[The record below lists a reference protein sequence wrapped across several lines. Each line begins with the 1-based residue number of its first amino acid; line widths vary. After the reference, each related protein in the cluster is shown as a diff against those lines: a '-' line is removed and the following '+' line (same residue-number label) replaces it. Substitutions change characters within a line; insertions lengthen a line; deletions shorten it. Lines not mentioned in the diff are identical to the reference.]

1 MWGQPKGR
9 GAAKAPASEAGP
21 GWYRRARRGGMRGVG
36 VAEGARD
43 GVAAGEPAA
52 TAMGRH
58 RIAGEWLRRS
68 HLLVG

>member
-9 GAAKAPASEAGP
+9 GAAEAPASEAGP

-52 TAMGRH
+52 TATGQ
-58 RIAGEWLRRS
+58 A
-68 HLLVG
+68 